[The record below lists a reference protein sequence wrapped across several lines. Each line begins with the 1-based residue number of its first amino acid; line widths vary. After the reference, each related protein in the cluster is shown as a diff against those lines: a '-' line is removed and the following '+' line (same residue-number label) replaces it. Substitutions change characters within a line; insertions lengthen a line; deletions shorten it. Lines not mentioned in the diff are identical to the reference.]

1 MVPRVHSPVHF
12 KDANYQSAQFIGL
25 QAHGS
30 MHIICSICDERSPS
44 TAIAHSLCQFA
55 TMMLASLFRS
65 GRHRLRNL
73 QGLLLS
79 QRSNVRTLIH
89 DLRRPRP
96 CRGVSRS
103 TPSEGLYTTGIT
115 ADNGVV
121 DTLASMLRFHPPGS
135 TSRASGSWG
144 APPVRVQA
152 VSCDDH
158 DGRPL
163 Q

>member
-1 MVPRVHSPVHF
+1 MVPRVHSPIHF

-79 QRSNVRTLIH
+79 QRSDVHTLIH
-89 DLRRPRP
+89 DLLRPRP

-103 TPSEGLYTTGIT
+103 TP
-115 ADNGVV
+115 
-121 DTLASMLRFHPPGS
+121 
-135 TSRASGSWG
+135 
-144 APPVRVQA
+144 
-152 VSCDDH
+152 CKDH
-158 DGRPL
+158 DGHHGRQWRRRHARQHAPL
-163 Q
+163 PSPRFDLSREWVMGRSAGSGPSRVVR